1 VTDPAAGADPAGR
14 RGRAGR
20 ELGTAVVAC
29 AAGGGL
35 ALLAASRPWLRVSA
49 PRRAPLPE
57 VALDL
62 SGRDLAPLVAALGLV
77 GLAGAVGLLATRGW
91 GRLAVGAVLSLA
103 GLGIVVGAVP
113 RVAAPGAAEVRELL
127 ADSGRAGG
135 VPADAALTA
144 AAVPLWPLAAGLG
157 GLLLAAGGAVV
168 VARGR
173 RWPTMSARYDTPAA
187 RPATRSGAGPTD
199 AALWDALD
207 SGHDPTAAAE
217 LPAQPPA
224 EPPAQPPVELTAWPA
239 APPAEVPAEVPTAPS
254 AAPPAAPPAEVPTE
268 VPTAPSAEVP
278 TAPQRRGPGGGPADR
293 PTGRPG

>member
-1 VTDPAAGADPAGR
+1 VTDPAAGGDPAGR
-14 RGRAGR
+14 RRAGR

-49 PRRAPLPE
+49 PRRPPLPE

-91 GRLAVGAVLSLA
+91 GRLAVGAVLTLA
-103 GLGIVVGAVP
+103 GLGIVLGAVG
-113 RVAAPGAAEVRELL
+113 RVAGPGAAEVRELL

-157 GLLLAAGGAVV
+157 GLLLAAGGAAV
-168 VARGR
+168 VARGQQ
-173 RWPTMSARYDTPAA
+173 WPTMSARYDTPAA
-187 RPATRSGAGPTD
+187 RPATRSGAGRTD

-217 LPAQPPA
+217 VPAA
-224 EPPAQPPVELTAWPA
+224 PPAQPPVELTALPA
-239 APPAEVPAEVPTAPS
+239 TPPVEVPTEVPAEVP
-254 AAPPAAPPAEVPTE
+254 AAPQAP
-268 VPTAPSAEVP
+268 
-278 TAPQRRGPGGGPADR
+278 GPGGGPADR